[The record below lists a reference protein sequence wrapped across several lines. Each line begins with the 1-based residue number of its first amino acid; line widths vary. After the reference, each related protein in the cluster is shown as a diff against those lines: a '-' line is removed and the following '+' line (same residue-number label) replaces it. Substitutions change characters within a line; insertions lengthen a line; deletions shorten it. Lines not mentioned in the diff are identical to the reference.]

1 MILYNLVVK
10 GYGLTI
16 RAASLR
22 QAKAAQWI
30 NGRRNWRESL
40 EQKIKTFGNAPF
52 IWVHCA
58 SYGEF
63 EQGRPILEGLKVK
76 YPGHRILLTF
86 FSPSGY
92 EAFKDWPGADVVC
105 YLPLDS
111 RRNASDFI

>member
-22 QAKAAQWI
+22 KPKATQWLQ
-30 NGRRNWRESL
+30 GRKNWRARLTDKVKSV
-40 EQKIKTFGNAPF
+40 GNRPF

-63 EQGRPILEGLKVK
+63 EQGRPILEGLRIK
-76 YPGHRILLTF
+76 YPDHKILLTF

-92 EAFKDWPGADVVC
+92 EAFKDWSGADVTC

-111 RRNASDFI
+111 